1 MIDKYSC
8 LILLNDIK
16 EKGINVDKQIK
27 LITTSKSNQIPL
39 EVLKFINS
47 HKSLDAVNFYERIRD
62 NYNKKRSNL
71 YINIVGGVKDPQEV
85 LTTLAALN
93 LQILLYSKHVE
104 NKSQFFAHLRATEII
119 KVLDNYYKTFDLTN
133 CLNLLKL
140 IKADLCVLENINGR
154 RQQKC
159 YF

>member
-1 MIDKYSC
+1 MAIKKTDCLLLLTELQENGIDVT
-8 LILLNDIK
+8 
-16 EKGINVDKQIK
+16 EQINK
-27 LITTSKSNQIPL
+27 LMTARELPV

-93 LQILLYSKHVE
+93 LQILLYSKHVD
-104 NKSQFFAHLRATEII
+104 NKSQFFSHLRATEII

-154 RQQKC
+154 RQ
-159 YF
+159 

>member
-1 MIDKYSC
+1 MAIKKTDCLLLLTELQENGIDVT
-8 LILLNDIK
+8 
-16 EKGINVDKQIK
+16 EQINK
-27 LITTSKSNQIPL
+27 LMTTRELPV

-104 NKSQFFAHLRATEII
+104 NKSQFFSHLRATEII

-154 RQQKC
+154 RQ
-159 YF
+159 

>member
-1 MIDKYSC
+1 MAIKKTDCLLLLTELQENGIDVT
-8 LILLNDIK
+8 
-16 EKGINVDKQIK
+16 EQINK
-27 LITTSKSNQIPL
+27 LMATRELPV

-104 NKSQFFAHLRATEII
+104 NKSQFFSHLRATEII

-154 RQQKC
+154 RQ
-159 YF
+159 

>member
-1 MIDKYSC
+1 MAIKKTDCLLLLTELQENGIDVT
-8 LILLNDIK
+8 
-16 EKGINVDKQIK
+16 EQINK
-27 LITTSKSNQIPL
+27 LMTARELPV

-104 NKSQFFAHLRATEII
+104 NKSQFFSHLRATEII

-154 RQQKC
+154 RQ
-159 YF
+159 

>member
-1 MIDKYSC
+1 MAIKKTDRLLLLTELQENGIDVT
-8 LILLNDIK
+8 
-16 EKGINVDKQIK
+16 EQINK
-27 LITTSKSNQIPL
+27 LMTARELPV

-104 NKSQFFAHLRATEII
+104 NKSQFFSHLRATEII

-154 RQQKC
+154 RQ
-159 YF
+159 